1 MKMGILKKLNT
12 LLLCLLFAFSLGAC
26 GGGGSSDG
34 GGGSSDGGGTG
45 TLSTSLVAR
54 FEPDKRLGKAG

>member
-12 LLLCLLFAFSLGAC
+12 LLLCLLVAFSLAAC

-34 GGGSSDGGGTG
+34 GRAG
-45 TLSTSLVAR
+45 TLSTSLTDASTDR
-54 FEPDKRLGKAG
+54 GRA